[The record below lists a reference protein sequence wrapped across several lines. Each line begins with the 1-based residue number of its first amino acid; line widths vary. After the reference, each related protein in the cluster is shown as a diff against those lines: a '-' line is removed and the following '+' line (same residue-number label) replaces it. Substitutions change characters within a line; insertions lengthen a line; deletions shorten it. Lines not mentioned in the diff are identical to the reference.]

1 MISTL
6 ITMTMKNWKVWLES
20 SKIYSIESIDE
31 LWPGQHISPFILTTI
46 KFTFSLNAHS
56 AIHGVNGKK
65 KDLTNTANKNP
76 FATTFGFLLSI
87 DHTRLCAHIWN
98 HKKRRNEIGLSD
110 NLLVEQFSLFASFF
124 LA

>member
-31 LWPGQHISPFILTTI
+31 LWPGQHIS
-46 KFTFSLNAHS
+46 LNAHS

-65 KDLTNTANKNP
+65 K
-76 FATTFGFLLSI
+76 I
-87 DHTRLCAHIWN
+87 
-98 HKKRRNEIGLSD
+98 
-110 NLLVEQFSLFASFF
+110 
-124 LA
+124 